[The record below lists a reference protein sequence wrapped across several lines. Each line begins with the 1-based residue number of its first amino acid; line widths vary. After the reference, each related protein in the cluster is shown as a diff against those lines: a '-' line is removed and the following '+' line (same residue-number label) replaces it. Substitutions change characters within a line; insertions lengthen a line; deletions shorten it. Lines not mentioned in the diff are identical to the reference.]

1 MQIENHKEEV
11 PFEHYQGLFAKADAA
26 EMAARTGT
34 KWDGEKFYVNL
45 LGVTY
50 SVSYPDAAIEPACP
64 LPMQTFMLRWLLE
77 EIGRAHV

>member
-1 MQIENHKEEV
+1 MQVENHKEEV
-11 PFEHYQGLFAKADAA
+11 PFEHYQGLFEKAEAA

-50 SVSYPDAAIEPACP
+50 TISHPACSIAPACP
-64 LPMQTFMLRWLLE
+64 LPVQTFMP
-77 EIGRAHV
+77 V